1 MSPSIRS
8 LEYIAMSEVEL
19 LEDPTTEAKGEA
31 TDVADSVEFID
42 APSQTEPANQIDPV
56 PDEALS
62 NAIADQ
68 VTAAPAEIADEIP
81 LVEDDGIA
89 AQSSAPVEEEVIAGP
104 IASEDAPVAD
114 ELTASD
120 VVSEAAPV
128 EDAASTNEVELEA
141 APVAEMVI
149 TNDVASE
156 AARVEDA
163 AITNEVELEAAPVA
177 EMVITN
183 EVASEAVPV
192 EEEAIAAEV
201 APVEDEPASLA
212 EPVATA

>member
-8 LEYIAMSEVEL
+8 LEYIAMNDVEL